1 MGLNYFFFAG
11 PGHTRIFF
19 QPRRTTV
26 SSPNDIY
33 YRG

>member
-1 MGLNYFFFAG
+1 MGLNYFVLLG

-26 SSPNDIY
+26 SSPDEIHY
-33 YRG
+33 KG

>member
-1 MGLNYFFFAG
+1 MVLNYFIFVG
-11 PGHTRIFF
+11 PGHTSIFL
-19 QPRRTTV
+19 QTRRTTV